1 MDKIGNLTRY
11 IDVKDDMKTGD
22 CLLWASSTCLGW
34 LIRKFSKA
42 DVNHASLIVR
52 PPQYNGLIGRRFQL
66 EALENGIVLR
76 LLSKRLIEFNGEVW
90 WLPLKP
96 IYQSDVTLDRIGS
109 WAYQHVGT
117 KYDYSSLFK
126 QAIGRV
132 SANAHKLFCSE
143 FWFLACKQAGVPLTG
158 KAPRPGDISKLDV
171 FTRKTKILSK
181 Y

>member
-1 MDKIGNLTRY
+1 MSLESVRNI
-11 IDVKDDMKTGD
+11 
-22 CLLWASSTCLGW
+22 SP
-34 LIRKFSKA
+34 FSLNDA
-42 DVNHASLIVR
+42 AMSIVSLFRIVR
-52 PPQYNGLIGRRFQL
+52 
-66 EALENGIVLR
+66 
-76 LLSKRLIEFNGEVW
+76 LS
-90 WLPLKP
+90 LPT
-96 IYQSDVTLDRIGS
+96 TLDRIGS

-158 KAPRPGDISKLDV
+158 KAPRPGDIPKLDV
-171 FTRKTKILSK
+171 FAKKTKILSK